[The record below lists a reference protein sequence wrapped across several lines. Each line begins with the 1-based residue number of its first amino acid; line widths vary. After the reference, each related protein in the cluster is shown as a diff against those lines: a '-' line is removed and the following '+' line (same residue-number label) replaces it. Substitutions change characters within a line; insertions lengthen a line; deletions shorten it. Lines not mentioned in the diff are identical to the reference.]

1 MLKQDKFYTGMI
13 AAILI
18 SSLAYFALEWIDES
32 LRGTMIGNRNY
43 FGVRQQFL
51 IILAVVSNLI
61 PFNYYSRTGR
71 TNAMRG
77 TALVTLLEGTAVVIY
92 IFA

>member
-1 MLKQDKFYTGMI
+1 MFKQNKFYIGVI
-13 AAILI
+13 AAMLT
-18 SSLAYFALEWIDES
+18 SSLAYFALAWIDES
-32 LRGTMIGNRNY
+32 LRGMMIGGRNY
-43 FGVRQQFL
+43 YGVRQQFL
-51 IILAVVSNLI
+51 IILAIVSNLI

-77 TALVTLLEGTAVVIY
+77 TALITLLEGTAVVIY